1 MERTLTQDPT
11 KREALLDPIDRV
23 SEILFGLIMAV
34 TIIGSVSVAS
44 AGRAEV
50 RTAMAAALG
59 CNLAWGLVDAVMYLV
74 RTLTERTRNRSL
86 AKLVRAAN
94 DDAAHRLIERSL
106 PPHVAALAGP
116 VEVEG
121 MRRRLLALPDAAG
134 GLSSEDFLAAFGI
147 FLLVVLAT
155 FPVALPF
162 VILDDPALAMRVSQV
177 VAVVM
182 LFGAGFVLGRHAGHR
197 RPMITGSAMALLGV
211 ALIASVKA
219 LGG

>member
-1 MERTLTQDPT
+1 MERMLTSDPAR
-11 KREALLDPIDRV
+11 REALLDPVDRV

-86 AKLVRAAN
+86 AARVRHAT
-94 DDAAHRLIERSL
+94 DDVAHRLIERSL
-106 PPHVAALAGP
+106 PPHVAAISGS

-121 MRRRLLALPDAAG
+121 MRRRLLALPDATG
-134 GLSSEDFLAAFGI
+134 GLRGEDFLAAFGI

-162 VILDDPALAMRVSQV
+162 IVIGDAALAMRVSQG
-177 VAVVM
+177 VAVAM
-182 LFGAGFVLGRHAGHR
+182 LLGAGFVLGRHAGHS
-197 RPMITGSAMALLGV
+197 RPILTGSAMALLGV

>member
-1 MERTLTQDPT
+1 MEWTLTRDAPG
-11 KREALLDPIDRV
+11 REALLDPVDRV
-23 SEILFGLIMAV
+23 SEIIFGLIMAV

-86 AKLVRAAN
+86 AKVVREAN
-94 DDAAHRLIERSL
+94 DDAARRLIERSL
-106 PPHVAALAGP
+106 PPHVAAISGP

-121 MRRRLLALPDAAG
+121 MRRRLLALPDATG
-134 GLSSEDFLAAFGI
+134 GLRRDDFLAAFGI

-162 VILDDPALAMRVSQV
+162 VVIDDAALAMRLSQG
-177 VAVVM
+177 VAVAM

-197 RPMITGSAMALLGV
+197 RPIVTGSAMALLGV